1 MFFTLLWPATP
12 EVHLLRWWWRILLS
26 GSSARAASTAGST
39 PVTASARAT
48 TLAPGAAATAAVA
61 QNGSAL
67 TFDFGIP
74 SGEPGATGPQGPAG
88 TDGGFAPVA
97 GETGVYR
104 ATASNGTTVDIT
116 IAPDGSGSGYTMT
129 AAAAGA

>member
-12 EVHLLRWWWRILLS
+12 EVRLLRWWWRSALS
-26 GSSARAASTAGST
+26 RPFARAASTAGST
-39 PVTASARAT
+39 AVAASARAT
-48 TLAPGAAATAAVA
+48 TLAPGAAATAAVT

-74 SGEPGATGPQGPAG
+74 SGESGATGPQGPAG

-97 GETGVYR
+97 GENGVYR
-104 ATASNGTTVDIT
+104 ATASNGEAVDIT
-116 IAPDGSGSGYTMT
+116 VAPDGSGYSL
-129 AAAAGA
+129 AVRAAGSA